1 MACLKSSYHIYPLTD
16 NEGSKELNSLQIV
29 DGQDDWEVNNEPL
42 GWVSNR
48 GDGDDELAIGGQPV
62 LEGGQKVCFIE
73 IQTLRK
79 IIKIGRNQIYV
90 VICEH
95 SRKMRKCSQSF

>member
-1 MACLKSSYHIYPLTD
+1 MACLKSSYHIYPLAD

-42 GWVSNR
+42 GWVPNR
-48 GDGDDELAIGGQPV
+48 GDGDDELAVGGQPV
-62 LEGGQKVCFIE
+62 LEGGQKSCFIE

-79 IIKIGRNQIYV
+79 IIKRGGHRWCFTDKCYTNI
-90 VICEH
+90 
-95 SRKMRKCSQSF
+95 RKSVRAF